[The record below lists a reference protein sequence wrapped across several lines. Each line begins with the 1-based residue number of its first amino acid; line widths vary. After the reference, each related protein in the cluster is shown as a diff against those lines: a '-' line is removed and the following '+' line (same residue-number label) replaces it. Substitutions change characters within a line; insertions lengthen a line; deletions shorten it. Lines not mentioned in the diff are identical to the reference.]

1 MALNPLYIPQDVINS
16 IVNELQDDKQT
27 LSRCSLA
34 AHAFCE
40 PCQRHLYSRIDLDNH
55 ADDGNQKL
63 EEILTEYPH
72 IQFYIRHLRL
82 RLISRYGRVRDEGAL
97 PEILHML
104 PRVRSF
110 SLSHGIT
117 TGLLHFGTLSQSLK
131 ASIFD
136 LLQYGQLTRVEL
148 SHLQEFP
155 IYYFSQCSQLRELSL
170 SDVNPFHNDMYFEPD
185 PELVPV
191 SKPLPKTKLQTL
203 SLEMESNPSWSFVH
217 PQTFHHIRSSIDLS
231 HLTSIN
237 IGHLFVNEEIDECRK
252 ILESTKLLEDLT
264 LTLDLSH
271 GTIIASRSTL
281 SLIDCP

>member
-1 MALNPLYIPQDVINS
+1 MTVTPIYIPQDVINS
-16 IVNELQDDKQT
+16 IVNELYDDKQA
-27 LSRCSLA
+27 LSQCSLA
-34 AHAFCE
+34 AHIFCE
-40 PCQRHLYSRIDLDNH
+40 PCQRHLYARIDLDNN
-55 ADDGNQKL
+55 AEDGNRKL
-63 EEILTEYPH
+63 EETLTEYPH

-117 TGLLHFGTLSQSLK
+117 TGLLHFGTLSQPLK
-131 ASIFD
+131 ASVFD

-155 IYYFSQCSQLRELSL
+155 IYYFSRCSQLRELSL
-170 SDVNPFHNDMYFEPD
+170 SDVNPFHNDMYFEHNT
-185 PELVPV
+185 ELVPV
-191 SKPLPKTKLQTL
+191 SKPVPKTQLQTL

-252 ILESTKLLEDLT
+252 ILESTKFLEDLT

-271 GTIIASRSTL
+271 GMTTTFKL
-281 SLIDCP
+281 TPSLT